1 LARIVAL
8 YVSVGISPLPHREFH
23 TTGCRTESDVLVYG
37 DQGCGATSHAM
48 RQIGLSMAI
57 AENEPEAQAGPAS

>member
-1 LARIVAL
+1 MF
-8 YVSVGISPLPHREFH
+8 SVGLSPLPHREFH

-37 DQGCGATSHAM
+37 DQGLRGQRAM
-48 RQIGLSMAI
+48 QLRQIGLSMAI